1 MQKGHEFECC
11 DRTQRF
17 DQISQFRDHLR
28 DKHDATLGDWTERLV
43 DACLSTEVVK
53 LVREESS
60 RMRGE
65 YRESMDTNASEEGT
79 YLPASI
85 SQLGGIDVKDHLL
98 DKYGAVLVGSDLSGC
113 PRELMNYI
121 RLWQIMERKKS
132 NKRVLE
138 VIQRKVDRSLKP
150 ALDEILKTKLGVERG
165 LGLLEADLE
174 RARRSCWMQG
184 FDLDFIEEIFPS
196 CKPFER
202 ESVGPCENLAV
213 MWNEIPHEEVQAW
226 STKRGRIN
234 YWLLQNLIASSEES
248 KRHRS
253 YLQNGE
259 DLDETQWSQLVLQF
273 WLADEAA
280 IFVESGS
287 SSTNVAVDNDGLCHS
302 ARDLQEALA
311 LRKRRGF
318 DSESESLESPEPRK
332 RVKVSFIDESP

>member
-1 MQKGHEFECC
+1 MP
-11 DRTQRF
+11 
-17 DQISQFRDHLR
+17 
-28 DKHDATLGDWTERLV
+28 V
-43 DACLSTEVVK
+43 
-53 LVREESS
+53 
-60 RMRGE
+60 
-65 YRESMDTNASEEGT
+65 
-79 YLPASI
+79 
-85 SQLGGIDVKDHLL
+85 SQLKLSNSYPKNRVECVENTESPWTQTRRKKAHICLLLFHNLGVIDDKDHLL

-121 RLWQIMERKKS
+121 RLWQIMERKQP

-150 ALDEILKTKLGVERG
+150 ALDEILKTKLSVERG

-202 ESVGPCENLAV
+202 ESVGPCENPAV